1 MNTMPDEATLA
12 RWLNDELEGA
22 QLAAFEAVIHDT
34 AECLAQR
41 KDLRDLRTTL
51 AAALPAT
58 LEPPYPEFFNSR
70 IAKSIRGLTSNGKT
84 RRPTAFFRQV
94 GWMSATAAAGMALA
108 FWVGTKTGAV
118 THGVTLSHSTP
129 APLVMQAPAVYTPE
143 HGVDAEWISGTDA
156 AATVIVLEGV
166 DAIPDAL
173 DFFDTA
179 ALNRTR
185 SATAQWL
192 TTPNM
197 EML

>member
-22 QLAAFEAVIHDT
+22 ELATFEAAIHGNADY
-34 AECLAQR
+34 LAQR
-41 KDLRDLRTTL
+41 KDLRGLRTTL
-51 AAALPAT
+51 AATLPAV
-58 LEPPYPEFFNSR
+58 LDPPYPEFFNHR
-70 IAKSIRGLTSNGKT
+70 IAKAIRELTSNT
-84 RRPTAFFRQV
+84 AAQRPSVFFRHAW
-94 GWMSATAAAGMALA
+94 WMPATAAAGMALA
-108 FWVGTKTGAV
+108 FWVGTKTGTV
-118 THGVTLSHSTP
+118 THGVTLAHSTP
-129 APLVMQAPAVYTPE
+129 APLMVQAPAVYTPE

-173 DFFDTA
+173 DFSDTA
-179 ALNRTR
+179 ALKRTR
-185 SATAQWL
+185 DATAQWL